1 MPRLGWES
9 CMSSVNSLSP
19 PPNQPVERDASPPTL
34 GEELMKRYLLLL
46 LIAMF
51 SDAPLAAFA
60 GQNIAGLGFEYP
72 QSFQANSVKTQQ
84 WFSKAPE
91 NVKALTRTFELFE
104 APPTNGLSGVSL
116 VKIRYVTKIQPN
128 IDGAASESVQNIARL
143 DGIQKFKQSTKSLSV
158 SGHEAR
164 QASFEAERYGGKLG
178 GEFLIILD
186 RRTNTMWQ
194 IQLLFGKKKGVNPF
208 ASQNLDTERN
218 FAMSLLRSVTVQE

>member
-1 MPRLGWES
+1 
-9 CMSSVNSLSP
+9 
-19 PPNQPVERDASPPTL
+19 
-34 GEELMKRYLLLL
+34 MKRYLLLL
-46 LIAMF
+46 LIVMF
-51 SDAPLAAFA
+51 SNAPLVAFA
-60 GQNIAGLGFEYP
+60 GQNIAGLGFEYS
-72 QSFQANSVKTQQ
+72 QSFQASSAKAQQ
-84 WFSKAPE
+84 WLSKVPE
-91 NVKALTRTFELFE
+91 SVKALTRSFELFE

-116 VKIRYVTKIQPN
+116 IKIRYVRTVQPS

-143 DGIQKFKQSTKSLSV
+143 DGMQKFKQSTKSLTV

-194 IQLLFGKKKGVNPF
+194 IQLLFSKKKGITPF
-208 ASQNLDTERN
+208 ASLNLDTERN

>member
-1 MPRLGWES
+1 
-9 CMSSVNSLSP
+9 
-19 PPNQPVERDASPPTL
+19 
-34 GEELMKRYLLLL
+34 MKRFLLLL

-51 SDAPLAAFA
+51 SHIPRAAFA
-60 GQNIAGLGFEYP
+60 GQNIAGLGFEYS
-72 QSFQANSVKTQQ
+72 QSFQASSAKAQQ
-84 WFSKAPE
+84 WLSKAPE
-91 NVKALTRTFELFE
+91 SVKALTRSFELFE

-116 VKIRYVTKIQPN
+116 IKIRYVRTIQPS

-143 DGIQKFKQSTKSLSV
+143 DGMQKFKQWTKSLTV

-186 RRTNTMWQ
+186 RRTNTLWQ
-194 IQLLFGKKKGVNPF
+194 IQLLFDKKKGINPF
-208 ASQNLDTERN
+208 ASLNLDSERN